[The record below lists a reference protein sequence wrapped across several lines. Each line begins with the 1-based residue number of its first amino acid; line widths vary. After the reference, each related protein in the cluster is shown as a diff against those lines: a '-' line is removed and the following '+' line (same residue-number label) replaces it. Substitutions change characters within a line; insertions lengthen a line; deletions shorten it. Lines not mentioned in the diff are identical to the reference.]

1 MEDPNFDIE
10 EKFLQ
15 ADQLI
20 SDNRLSDAAKL
31 LEAILAEAP
40 DFGKAHNHMGW
51 LFETKF
57 KNYTRAEEHYRLAL
71 KFSPDYTSA
80 YYNYCYLLSSLRR
93 YDELEIMLNRAIKVN
108 GISYATIYNEY
119 GLMREMQGYLDD
131 AIHYF
136 KLHIK
141 NSFDTKSI
149 ESAAESIRRCERK
162 KQLLSDP
169 PSAPE
174 TSQDMSS
181 NSSISDS
188 GL

>member
-1 MEDPNFDIE
+1 METNFDIE

-20 SDNRLSDAAKL
+20 ADNRLAEAAKM
-31 LEAILAEAP
+31 LEAILEEAP

-57 KNYTRAEEHYRLAL
+57 KNLQRAEEHYRLAL
-71 KFSPDYTSA
+71 KFSSDYTAA
-80 YYNYCYLLSSLRR
+80 YYNYCYLLSSLRKF
-93 YDELEIMLNRAIKVN
+93 DELEKLLERAIAVS

-119 GLMREMQGYLDD
+119 GLMREMQGLLDD

-141 NSFDTKSI
+141 NSFDAKTIETAADSI
-149 ESAAESIRRCERK
+149 KRCQRK
-162 KQLLSDP
+162 KELL
-169 PSAPE
+169 A
-174 TSQDMSS
+174 Q
-181 NSSISDS
+181 
-188 GL
+188 

>member
-1 MEDPNFDIE
+1 METNFDIE

-20 SDNRLSDAAKL
+20 ADNRLAEAAKM
-31 LEAILAEAP
+31 LETILEEAP

-57 KNYTRAEEHYRLAL
+57 KNLQRAEEHYRLAL
-71 KFSPDYTSA
+71 KFSSDYSAA
-80 YYNYCYLLSSLRR
+80 YYNYCYLLSSLRKF
-93 YDELEIMLNRAIKVN
+93 DELEKLLERAIAVS

-119 GLMREMQGYLDD
+119 GLMREMQGLLDD

-141 NSFDTKSI
+141 NSFDTKTIETAADSI
-149 ESAAESIRRCERK
+149 KRCQRK
-162 KQLLSDP
+162 KELL
-169 PSAPE
+169 AV
-174 TSQDMSS
+174 
-181 NSSISDS
+181 
-188 GL
+188 

>member
-1 MEDPNFDIE
+1 METNFDIE

-20 SDNRLSDAAKL
+20 ADNRLAEAAKM
-31 LEAILAEAP
+31 LEAILEEAP

-57 KNYTRAEEHYRLAL
+57 KNLQRAEEHYRLAL
-71 KFSPDYTSA
+71 KFSSDYTAA
-80 YYNYCYLLSSLRR
+80 YYNYCYLLSSLRKF
-93 YDELEIMLNRAIKVN
+93 DDLEKLLERAIAVS

-119 GLMREMQGYLDD
+119 GLMREMQGLLDD

-141 NSFDTKSI
+141 NSFDAKTIETAADSI
-149 ESAAESIRRCERK
+149 KRCQRK
-162 KQLLSDP
+162 KELLV
-169 PSAPE
+169 
-174 TSQDMSS
+174 
-181 NSSISDS
+181 
-188 GL
+188 L

>member
-1 MEDPNFDIE
+1 METNFDIE

-20 SDNRLSDAAKL
+20 ADNRLAEAAKM
-31 LEAILAEAP
+31 LEAILEEAP

-57 KNYTRAEEHYRLAL
+57 KNLQRAEEHYRLAL
-71 KFSPDYTSA
+71 KFSSDYTAA
-80 YYNYCYLLSSLRR
+80 YYNYCYLLSSLRKF
-93 YDELEIMLNRAIKVN
+93 DDLEKLLERAIAVS

-119 GLMREMQGYLDD
+119 GLMREMQGLLDD

-141 NSFDTKSI
+141 NSFDAKTIETAADSI
-149 ESAAESIRRCERK
+149 KRCQRK
-162 KQLLSDP
+162 KELL
-169 PSAPE
+169 A
-174 TSQDMSS
+174 
-181 NSSISDS
+181 
-188 GL
+188 L

>member
-1 MEDPNFDIE
+1 MEETNFDIE

-20 SDNRLSDAAKL
+20 GENRLSEAAKL
-31 LEAILAEAP
+31 LEDILSEAP

-57 KNYTRAEEHYRLAL
+57 KNYLRAEEHYRLAL
-71 KFSPDYTSA
+71 KFSPDYTAA

-93 YDELEIMLNRAIKVN
+93 YEELETLLVKAVGVS

-119 GLMREMQGYLDD
+119 GLMREIQGNLDD

-149 ESAAESIRRCERK
+149 ETAAESIRRCERK
-162 KQLLSDP
+162 RELLTEQR
-169 PSAPE
+169 AE
-174 TSQDMSS
+174 QNQDSS
-181 NSSISDS
+181 NASRISDS
-188 GL
+188 AL

>member
-1 MEDPNFDIE
+1 METNFDIE

-20 SDNRLSDAAKL
+20 ADNRLAEAAKL
-31 LEAILAEAP
+31 LEAILEEAP

-57 KNYTRAEEHYRLAL
+57 KNLQRAEEHYRLAL
-71 KFSPDYTSA
+71 KFSSDYTAA
-80 YYNYCYLLSSLRR
+80 YYNYCYLLSSLRKF
-93 YDELEIMLNRAIKVN
+93 DELEKLLERAIAVS

-119 GLMREMQGYLDD
+119 GLMREMQGLLDD

-141 NSFDTKSI
+141 NSFDAKTIETAADSI
-149 ESAAESIRRCERK
+149 KRCQRK
-162 KQLLSDP
+162 KELL
-169 PSAPE
+169 A
-174 TSQDMSS
+174 
-181 NSSISDS
+181 
-188 GL
+188 L